1 MVTISKEYTTKKQRK
16 LGNHD
21 VWIITAD
28 QASNDNTH
36 DCAVHTKLMGLVNVK
51 YKPYIFDMQECGE
64 FMSSTNGTCTS
75 LIEPVLDGVLAED
88 KSTIRD
94 IISVLH
100 SLKICSSWAVN
111 PTTQGY
117 YDITG
122 IIDSKKD
129 VEIDL
134 DDLELIQKVDPLR
147 IRRLGMRFTATTGG
161 TPSVWIRVL
170 RKGEPVVLE
179 EQTILRIQKKRRF
192 LSWR

>member
-1 MVTISKEYTTKKQRK
+1 MNTNSTI
-16 LGNHD
+16 
-21 VWIITAD
+21 I
-28 QASNDNTH
+28 
-36 DCAVHTKLMGLVNVK
+36 
-51 YKPYIFDMQECGE
+51 
-64 FMSSTNGTCTS
+64 CTS
-75 LIEPVLDGVLAED
+75 LLEPVLDGVLAED
-88 KSTIRD
+88 KSIIRD
-94 IISVLH
+94 VISVLH

-122 IIDSKKD
+122 IIDSNKD

-134 DDLELIQKVDPLR
+134 EDLELIQKVDPLR
-147 IRRLGMRFTATTGG
+147 IRRLGMRFMAATGG
-161 TPSVWIRVL
+161 TPSIWIRVL